1 MYVKSLED
9 LFTKTIL
16 EKSQHYF
23 SYVQY
28 RVKSPTV
35 YTTTFTQETSSII
48 CLVQY
53 CKAKKKIILL
63 TTFNESG
70 FKGKEKGKSQFLED

>member
-9 LFTKTIL
+9 LFTETIL

-53 CKAKKKIILL
+53 CKAKKSSCSQHLMKVV
-63 TTFNESG
+63 SR
-70 FKGKEKGKSQFLED
+70 GKKRGNHNF

>member
-16 EKSQHYF
+16 EKPQHYF

-48 CLVQY
+48 CLEQY
-53 CKAKKKIILL
+53 CKAKKIILL

-70 FKGKEKGKSQFLED
+70 FKGKEKGKLRFLED